1 MPYSYSSFK
10 KEIIDLVLQN
20 FLNTKSR
27 LLDVGSGSGKYGKI
41 FQGKYNYV
49 IDAVEVFKPYIVKYK
64 LHENYNNV
72 YNIDLRNFDWPKGKY
87 SLVIMGDVFE
97 HLTVEDAQK
106 FLNKSE
112 KLDAN
117 VIIQLPFKLTQGKIQ
132 NNTFERHL
140 QPDLTENIMKTRYP
154 KLKHLGTKTE
164 KTSGFEGMGLY
175 YLETTTKLK
184 KNEFKSRKLF

>member
-154 KLKHLGTKTE
+154 KLKNLGTKTE